1 MNNLNWKDGGNKP
14 LSYAVKCAICGEQIM
29 VPTRDYY
36 YAKDEETGKWVQA
49 HAKCAMSALPKA
61 PGDDSEFKEHLIDEL
76 MMIREQLAIMN
87 ETFKAQGAK

>member
-1 MNNLNWKDGGNKP
+1 MTALNWKDGGNKP
-14 LSYAVKCAICGEQIM
+14 LSYAVKCAICGEQII

-49 HAKCAMSALPKA
+49 HAKCAIANLPKA
-61 PGDDSEFKEHLIDEL
+61 PADEFRDHLIDEL

-87 ETFKAQGAK
+87 ETLKAQGAK

>member
-1 MNNLNWKDGGNKP
+1 MTALNWKDGGNKP
-14 LSYAVKCAICGEQIM
+14 LSYAVKCAICGEQII

-49 HAKCAMSALPKA
+49 HAKCAIANLPKA
-61 PGDDSEFKEHLIDEL
+61 PADEFKEHLIDEL

-87 ETFKAQGAK
+87 ETLKAQGAH